1 VRPRGWHLLK
11 TVRDGERVEECAR
24 VTVGAMCEGCG
35 HEPVRSPFG
44 RTASCVKCKEDVASG
59 RPASVGQDIPL
70 GGTSAG
76 MILNQERDDSI
87 LLTKFRIGQR
97 RQWLRDQETDE
108 KESNH
113 CCRRVGS
120 KRPNGSRLSCGRLAR
135 RALRS

>member
-1 VRPRGWHLLK
+1 
-11 TVRDGERVEECAR
+11 
-24 VTVGAMCEGCG
+24 MCEGCG

-87 LLTKFRIGQR
+87 LLTKFRIGQG

-108 KESNH
+108 KENNH

-120 KRPNGSRLSCGRLAR
+120 KRPNVNSTYRIRINRAR
-135 RALRS
+135 